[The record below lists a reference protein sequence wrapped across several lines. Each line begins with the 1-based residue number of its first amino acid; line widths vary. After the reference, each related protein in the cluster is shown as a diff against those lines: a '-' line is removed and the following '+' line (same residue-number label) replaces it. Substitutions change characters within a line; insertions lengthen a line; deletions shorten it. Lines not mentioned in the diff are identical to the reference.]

1 MSGLFYSTQSILS
14 LVASYFLT
22 FLEWLMTVEKNTGCT
37 LYYFLSLFTL
47 LCFISTSLAG
57 VGFMSRK
64 SKMLP
69 ICLIYL
75 PPFQTTKDMVS
86 SCYPKPVIMS
96 GFVLKQHPDC
106 LARLQSQIPSFKWLL
121 CFPSKFYHYRKPP
134 YLQVLKISQT
144 DQWLV
149 TWFSR
154 VILLI

>member
-37 LYYFLSLFTL
+37 LYYFLNLFTL

-106 LARLQSQIPSFKWLL
+106 LARLQSQIPSFNDYCAFLQSFIIIVSL
-121 CFPSKFYHYRKPP
+121 PIYKF
-134 YLQVLKISQT
+134 LKSPKQIN
-144 DQWLV
+144 D
-149 TWFSR
+149 
-154 VILLI
+154 